1 MAHWSSGYADF
12 HDELYAEPT
21 TPLAPP
27 LLHCTDCDAT
37 FTDLAEL
44 RQHVFATHPTSHP
57 GLTFRGKPCGDARLL
72 VQNLTTPSDWLT
84 TNTTWI
90 RINDV
95 DVALEDFGA
104 QMSQAQGITDVR
116 LGNDRSNREFSFD
129 FAVPTA
135 ADLRGVD
142 DALGRLIDN
151 GRLDA
156 GSISTFIDR
165 AHRYPTA
172 RNYTDGIAEYLYWLS
187 GRQSGVDV
195 ATSVRNHDK
204 LNRAAHLLGD
214 IHRPAARTITSL
226 ISFYFN
232 HFDEAAERALSPR
245 LRDLARR
252 MGRMLGARTRP
263 EDRAGIEG
271 RMSPLELLLADSRT
285 ADLIKLCSLS
295 LDSTTTATVSEFDCP
310 GSDARDLLKYH
321 LFTAEHH
328 LATGDPRAVQL
339 VRTGS
344 RNGLPEHWVNA
355 RLDLLIHKGS
365 TCPTLPASPA
375 QTTTATTRSGS
386 RETEAGS
393 RPKPTQPAEATDKA
407 TAPRSRPSAL
417 KATHDSTPPT
427 MRSKATGVTP
437 RLDPGTTPRIDNRR
451 TSDSKAT
458 APEPLHQLPPI
469 RRGVGATR
477 TKSVVEH
484 TPATTPATSGPRPG
498 PTPTPTTPDVASTP
512 PWSTG
517 PGNRGRNEL
526 ANAAHVEHNRR
537 KKPLFKRLF
546 PWSK

>member
-37 FTDLAEL
+37 FTDLPEL
-44 RQHVFATHPTSHP
+44 RQHVFATHPTAHP

-72 VQNLTTPSDWLT
+72 VQNLTASSDWLT

-129 FAVPTA
+129 FAAPTA

-151 GRLDA
+151 GRLDV

-214 IHRPAARTITSL
+214 VHRPAAQAITSL
-226 ISFYFN
+226 ISLYFN
-232 HFDEAAERALSPR
+232 HFDEAADRALSPR

-252 MGRMLGARTRP
+252 LGRMLMARTRP

-271 RMSPLELLLADSRT
+271 RMSPLELLLADRRT
-285 ADLIKLCSLS
+285 ADLITLCSLP
-295 LDSTTTATVSEFDCP
+295 LDSTTTAAVSEFDCA
-310 GSDARDLLKYH
+310 GNDTHDLLKYH

-328 LATGDPRAVQL
+328 LATGDPRAGQF

-344 RNGLPEHWVNA
+344 KNGLPDHWVNA
-355 RLDLLIHKGS
+355 RLDLLTHKGS
-365 TCPTLPASPA
+365 ACPTLPTSPA
-375 QTTTATTRSGS
+375 QTATAATPSES
-386 RETEAGS
+386 RETGS
-393 RPKPTQPAEATDKA
+393 GNRPKPTQQANEVRKK
-407 TAPRSRPSAL
+407 TAPLNRTSVL
-417 KATHDSTPPT
+417 KATPESTPPA
-427 MRSKATGVTP
+427 MGSRATGVTP
-437 RLDPGTTPRIDNRR
+437 RLDPGATPRIGNRR
-451 TSDSKAT
+451 TSEANAT
-458 APEPLHQLPPI
+458 APGPIHQLPPI
-469 RRGVGATR
+469 RRGAGATR
-477 TKSVVEH
+477 KTSAVEH
-484 TPATTPATSGPRPG
+484 RPATTPTTSGPPAG
-498 PTPTPTTPDVASTP
+498 PTHATPDVASTP
-512 PWSTG
+512 PWSTS
-517 PGNRGRNEL
+517 PGNQSP
-526 ANAAHVEHNRR
+526 RR
-537 KKPLFKRLF
+537 HTTDDTGDTKKSLLKRLF

>member
-44 RQHVFATHPTSHP
+44 RQHVFATHPTSHS

-226 ISFYFN
+226 ISLYFN
-232 HFDEAAERALSPR
+232 HFDETADRALSRR
-245 LRDLARR
+245 LRALARR
-252 MGRMLGARTRP
+252 MGRMLRARTQP
-263 EDRAGIEG
+263 DDRAGIEG
-271 RMSPLELLLADSRT
+271 RMSPLELLLADQQT
-285 ADLIKLCSLS
+285 ADLIKLCSLP
-295 LDSTTTATVSEFDCP
+295 LDPTTTAVVSEFDCP
-310 GSDARDLLKYH
+310 GTDAHDVLKYH

-328 LATGDPRAVQL
+328 LATGDPRAVQF

-344 RNGLPEHWVNA
+344 KNGLPDHWVNA
-355 RLDLLIHKGS
+355 RLDLLTHKGS
-365 TCPTLPASPA
+365 TCPKVPASPA
-375 QTTTATTRSGS
+375 QATDATTPRTS
-386 RETEAGS
+386 REPAVENGPTAKKQLATPRTRRATQS
-393 RPKPTQPAEATDKA
+393 QSSTPKTTPESTPPALKSEATG
-407 TAPRSRPSAL
+407 TAPR
-417 KATHDSTPPT
+417 
-427 MRSKATGVTP
+427 
-437 RLDPGTTPRIDNRR
+437 LDTTTPRIRD
-451 TSDSKAT
+451 TAT
-458 APEPLHQLPPI
+458 RESNTARPEPIHQLPPI

-477 TKSVVEH
+477 TTGAVDRRPTRTAANGCHPVP
-484 TPATTPATSGPRPG
+484 TPAA
-498 PTPTPTTPDVASTP
+498 PDTASTP
-512 PWSTG
+512 PWATA
-517 PGNRGRNEL
+517 PGIPNPARHTQDASSENSKSWL
-526 ANAAHVEHNRR
+526 
-537 KKPLFKRLF
+537 KRLI